1 MVQRTPQGG
10 GTPSIQSLLERG
22 MVELALEQAQD
33 AMEENPRDFAAIL
46 EVARVCIECRD
57 FVEAQEHLD
66 RALALSPGNP
76 DIMAQMSL
84 NLLSLGESERAM
96 DLARH
101 LQAVSPSHP
110 FPRMQ
115 VAQVHLKNNRYD
127 ECIEALNAVDPDLR
141 NPEEWGVVMGTALV
155 AAKRHDEADV
165 ALRGVI
171 DSTRTTPTGKAY
183 AWFQICKSLEK
194 LKDYDGAWAAA
205 TAAHDVL
212 PRRISA
218 EKHRADVDALKEVMN
233 RKALAGWARAT
244 HNYEKAVFVVGM
256 PRSGT
261 SLLEQILSMHP
272 DVANAG
278 ELSVSSLMQRR
289 LSTMTDSF
297 LPWPHCIADMQE
309 RDADQLQ
316 AMYAKAIGAL
326 GEGKKRVTD
335 KSLLLVYQMGFLAVT
350 LPGARSIMLHRN
362 ALDNI
367 VSCYTTQLACLGHSY
382 TNDLTTLAKVW
393 KIRRELQDFWM
404 ENLETAPMELHYE
417 QLVSNQESETRRL
430 LEYLGLPWEQRCLEF
445 HTSDR
450 IASTISFDQV
460 NQKMYTSSVER
471 WKRYEKHLGPALEVL
486 GL

>member
-1 MVQRTPQGG
+1 
-10 GTPSIQSLLERG
+10 
-22 MVELALEQAQD
+22 MVELALEKAQD
-33 AMEENPRDFAAIL
+33 NLEEKPRDFAAIL

-76 DIMAQMSL
+76 EIMAQMSL
-84 NLLSLGESERAM
+84 NLLSLGESERAI
-96 DLARH
+96 DIARH

-127 ECIEALNAVDPDLR
+127 ECIEALNAVDPGARD
-141 NPEEWGVVMGTALV
+141 PDEWGVVMGTTLV
-155 AAKRHDEADV
+155 AAKRYDQAEV
-165 ALRGVI
+165 ALRSVI
-171 DSTRTTPTGKAY
+171 DSPTTTPNAKAY
-183 AWFQICKSLEK
+183 AWFQLCKSREK
-194 LKDYDGAWAAA
+194 QKDFDGAWAAA
-205 TAAHDVL
+205 AAAHAVL

-233 RKALAGWARAT
+233 REALSQWAHASTR
-244 HNYEKAVFVVGM
+244 YEKAVFVVGM

-278 ELSVSSLMQRR
+278 ELSAAALMQRR
-289 LSTMTDSF
+289 LSKMTDSF

-309 RDADQLQ
+309 RDADRLQ
-316 AMYAKAIGAL
+316 AMYAKAVGAL
-326 GEGKKRVTD
+326 GDGKARVTD

-367 VSCYTTQLACLGHSY
+367 VSCYTTHLACLGHAY
-382 TNDLTTLAKVW
+382 TSDLTTLAKVW

-404 ENLETAPMELHYE
+404 ENLETAPLELHYE
-417 QLVSNQESETRRL
+417 QLVANQESETRRL
-430 LEYLGLPWEQRCLEF
+430 LNYLGVPWEPRCLEF

-450 IASTISFDQV
+450 VAATISFDQV

-471 WKRYEKHLGPALEVL
+471 WRRYERHLGPAIDAL